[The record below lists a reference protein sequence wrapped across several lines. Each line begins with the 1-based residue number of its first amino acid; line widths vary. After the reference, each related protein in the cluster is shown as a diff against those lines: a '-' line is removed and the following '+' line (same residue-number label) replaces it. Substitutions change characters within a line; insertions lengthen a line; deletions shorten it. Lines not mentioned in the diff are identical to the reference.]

1 MARSKLRKSN
11 SALSRGQMVRIEN
24 RFTLRLEED
33 TYDPDAIGT
42 CCTANA
48 DGEKCVCA
56 DNVTAR
62 ACCEQKGDFKE
73 GESCSNDPCPCN
85 ITGACCVP
93 CDTDADVLGQ
103 CISGVTSGR
112 CAAEGGFFQ
121 PGVECGEN
129 TCEPCNDNTVYE
141 AKVACC
147 EECPNGTNTGRNGQ
161 CVTKTATGF
170 SITEALQNARD
181 LCAGTLGQESTGKEG
196 TAEDPCASG
205 NGGCPDCSLKTRP
218 FCTFCT
224 AVFNTNCES
233 TRSGECVEVEVDNQ
247 GNIIINDSGL
257 DGVVFNPGG
266 VGTDI
271 FCADLD
277 NQDSPYYEQNCGN
290 FGNAIDCTNC
300 QNTCCCQNG
309 EVTSIPINGG
319 EVCDGETILL
329 ESGQACDPSEVDCL
343 LDNFCI
349 ECAYSTCDCN
359 DITVVQ
365 QASDPGAQGCKIEV
379 DPKFVC
385 QVVNTNKGCPGFE
398 RPSDSD
404 VLGEVSCDVFG
415 AGSDPSANGGCGCG
429 NCDEAAI
436 LECVNSDFSNLC
448 GPIICSTCDRCRIDA
463 TYTGGAAGC
472 GGFGC
477 CRADGSCDAPTPGV
491 P

>member
-42 CCTANA
+42 CCTANE

-62 ACCEQKGDFKE
+62 ECCEQKGDFKE
-73 GESCSNDPCPCN
+73 GESCSNDPCACI

-147 EECPNGTNTGRNGQ
+147 EQCPNGTNTGRNGD

-170 SITEALQNARD
+170 SIPEALQKARD
-181 LCAGTLGQESTGKEG
+181 QCAGVLGQESTGKEG
-196 TAEDPCASG
+196 FTEDPCASG

-224 AVFNTNCES
+224 AVFNTNCGA
-233 TRSGECVEVEVDNQ
+233 TRSGACAEVEVDDG
-247 GNIIINDSGL
+247 GNIVINNTGQ
-257 DGVVFNPGG
+257 DGVVFNPGD

-277 NQDSPYYEQNCGN
+277 NPNSPYSNQNCGN
-290 FGNAIDCTNC
+290 FGNPIDCVNC

-319 EVCDGETILL
+319 EVCDGETIILN
-329 ESGQACDPSEVDCL
+329 SGQACDPSEVECL
-343 LDNFCI
+343 LPFFCI
-349 ECAYSTCDCN
+349 ECDGTSSCDETNIQQIQNGNRCVF
-359 DITVVQ
+359 TVT
-365 QASDPGAQGCKIEV
+365 PEFGCR
-379 DPKFVC
+379 
-385 QVVNTNKGCPGFE
+385 VVNTNEACPGFE

-404 VLGEVSCDVFG
+404 VLGPVDCNAFG
-415 AGSDPSANGGCGCG
+415 SGSNPAADGACGCG
-429 NCDEAAI
+429 NCDFAALQAFARPSCQQESI
-436 LECVNSDFSNLC
+436 CNTCSSCNLEIRSTIP
-448 GPIICSTCDRCRIDA
+448 GCS
-463 TYTGGAAGC
+463 GGVCCLNGNAAP
-472 GGFGC
+472 
-477 CRADGSCDAPTPGV
+477 ADQCPSGNP
-491 P
+491 